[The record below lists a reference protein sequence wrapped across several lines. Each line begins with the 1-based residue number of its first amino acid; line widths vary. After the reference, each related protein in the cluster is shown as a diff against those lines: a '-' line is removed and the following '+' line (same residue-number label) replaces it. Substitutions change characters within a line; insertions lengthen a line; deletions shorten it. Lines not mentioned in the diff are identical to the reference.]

1 MEAAGSS
8 ELPDYTVPHPRR
20 QRDSHISWT
29 VSVLCVFQ
37 NNDKGKHL
45 LEHVCQQL
53 NLIEKDYFGLRYVD
67 HTRQR
72 VRVFNLM

>member
-1 MEAAGSS
+1 MN
-8 ELPDYTVPHPRR
+8 
-20 QRDSHISWT
+20 
-29 VSVLCVFQ
+29 SVCVVFQ
-37 NNDKGKHL
+37 NHDKGKHL

-72 VRVFNLM
+72 VRVWNLVSRSEHNRLEGVWEQGAEKNIWT